1 MFGCILGEKLTLIMF
16 VSDFLRVFTPV
27 WMCELS
33 TLCVCV
39 CICVGNAHEEQTAV
53 WMVFVCVR
61 RSVYE
66 SVCVG
71 VSAACPCDVDSSAH
85 LLVFVCVCV
94 CMWVYAYVQTS
105 HLHGTM
111 PHRFHW
117 GVWEQRLSISSAAV
131 PAGKS
136 LIIISWMMSL
146 RHAPRS
152 RPVAASLQHP
162 PTPFSPTLLS
172 IFSASFS
179 FSISGA
185 FFLFIISRT
194 CCVLLPIYLLFSSL
208 SFCPCLIPWL
218 WLTPLFFLSAVLPF
232 FPALSLSLR
241 SSDTLL
247 FVLNLFFLKLEEVRG
262 TRLTLNCLVQTIRPD
277 SIKWKRHGAEW
288 EICDDAYSFPKH
300 QLTRSLTSSRAISDA
315 QVLVRS
321 FFLTL

>member
-1 MFGCILGEKLTLIMF
+1 M
-16 VSDFLRVFTPV
+16 
-27 WMCELS
+27 
-33 TLCVCV
+33 
-39 CICVGNAHEEQTAV
+39 A
-53 WMVFVCVR
+53 FVCVR
-61 RSVYE
+61 RSVYKN
-66 SVCVG
+66 VCVG
-71 VSAACPCDVDSSAH
+71 VSPVCSCDVNSTAH

-162 PTPFSPTLLS
+162 PTP

-185 FFLFIISRT
+185 FFLFIISCT

-208 SFCPCLIPWL
+208 SFCPYLIPWI
-218 WLTPLFFLSAVLPF
+218 WLTALFFLSAVLPF
-232 FPALSLSLR
+232 FPALSLH

-247 FVLNLFFLKLEEVRG
+247 FILNLFFVKLEEVRG

-277 SIKWKRHGAEW
+277 SINWKRHGAEL

-315 QVLVRS
+315 RTGVS
-321 FFLTL
+321 P